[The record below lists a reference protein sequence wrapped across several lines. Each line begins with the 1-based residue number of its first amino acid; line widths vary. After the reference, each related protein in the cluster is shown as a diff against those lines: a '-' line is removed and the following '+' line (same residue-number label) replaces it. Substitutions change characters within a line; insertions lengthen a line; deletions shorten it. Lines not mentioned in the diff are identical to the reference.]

1 MGMSDSL
8 FFWRSGLSVMIDTC
22 VEIKI
27 YGAFVLNHRVDLL
40 APDALVDFH
49 TD

>member
-8 FFWRSGLSVMIDTC
+8 FFKRSGLSVMIDTC

-27 YGAFVLNHRVDLL
+27 LRRVLNHH